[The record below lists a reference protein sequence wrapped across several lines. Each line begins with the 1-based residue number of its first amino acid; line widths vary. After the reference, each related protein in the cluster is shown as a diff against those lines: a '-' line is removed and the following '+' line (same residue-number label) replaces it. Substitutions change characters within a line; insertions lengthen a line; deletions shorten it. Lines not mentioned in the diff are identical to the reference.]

1 MNNYKVKE
9 QQSQENELKNNVNEN
24 MDYVPN
30 EETAIKVAEAILYP
44 IYGEKIYKQKPFV
57 VVLNNDVWIIKGSL
71 PKGMLG
77 GVAYI
82 EIQKSDCKILKVTHG
97 K

>member
-1 MNNYKVKE
+1 MNGCQAKE
-9 QQSQENELKNNVNEN
+9 QQFQKIESKNSEN
-24 MDYVPN
+24 MNYVPD
-30 EETAIKVAEAILYP
+30 EKTAIKVAEAILYP
-44 IYGEKIYKQKPFV
+44 IYGEKIYKQRPFTAI
-57 VVLNNDVWIIKGSL
+57 LSNDVWIVKGSL

-82 EIQKSDCKILKVTHG
+82 EIQKSDCRVLEVTHG